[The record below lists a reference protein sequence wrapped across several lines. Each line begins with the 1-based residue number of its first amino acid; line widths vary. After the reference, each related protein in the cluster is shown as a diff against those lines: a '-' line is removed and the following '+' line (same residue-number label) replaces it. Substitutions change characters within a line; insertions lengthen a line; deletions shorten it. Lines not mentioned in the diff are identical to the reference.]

1 MKFLAAYT
9 MRGRMQAVMTTST
22 LAFFSMVLPPVS
34 IFSSATVSLVTLR
47 KGALEGFFVLLS
59 ACAAMAILGA
69 LVLGNFQFAL
79 SYGLI
84 LWVPIWLISIILREA
99 KRLSLTFEAAVALG
113 AVGVIGF
120 FLYHPDPAALWKNML
135 SQMIEPMLSG
145 SDLPVDQVM
154 HSVDVFSRYMTGVAA
169 AASISSLL
177 LGLLLARWWQATLFN
192 PGGFRREFLS
202 LNTRPVFALGSIAV
216 MGLAWMTEGTAA
228 ERAGNI
234 TILLFVLYGFIGAAV
249 LHVLISTM
257 KARRL
262 LLPLFYVIIFF
273 IPHALLPV
281 ALLGLG
287 DAWMD
292 LRKKVL
298 N

>member
-1 MKFLAAYT
+1 MKFLAAFA
-9 MRGRMQAVMTTST
+9 MRGRMQAVMTAST
-22 LAFFSMVLPPVS
+22 LAFLSMVLPPVS
-34 IFSSATVSLVTLR
+34 IFSSAIVSLVTLR
-47 KGALEGFFVLLS
+47 KGGLEGFFVLLS
-59 ACAAMAILGA
+59 TCVAMAILGA
-69 LVLGNFQFAL
+69 FVLGNFQFAL

-84 LWVPIWLISIILREA
+84 LWVPIWLISIILREV

-113 AVGVIGF
+113 ASGVIGF
-120 FLYHPDPAALWKNML
+120 YMYYPDPAALWKSML

-154 HSVDVFSRYMTGVAA
+154 QSIDVFSRYMTGVAA

-177 LGLLLARWWQATLFN
+177 LGLLLARWWQSTLFN
-192 PGGFRREFLS
+192 PGGFGREFLS
-202 LNTRPVFALGSIAV
+202 LNTRPVFAMGSIGIMV
-216 MGLAWMTEGTAA
+216 LAWITEGTVA
-228 ERAGNI
+228 EIAGNI

-249 LHVLISTM
+249 LHALISTM
-257 KARRL
+257 KSRRF

-287 DAWMD
+287 DTWVD

>member
-1 MKFLAAYT
+1 MKFLAAFT

-120 FLYHPDPAALWKNML
+120 YLYHPDPAALWKNML

-154 HSVDVFSRYMTGVAA
+154 QSVDVFSRYMNGVAA

-228 ERAGNI
+228 EIAGNI